1 MSISKEMLFMPIYDY
16 RCKECSTTY
25 DVFHKVREIEED
37 IVCPACGSTG
47 HVRLLSAPNVAT
59 GNSGSRDFASADVG
73 SCETPG
79 GCCGGS
85 CGIN

>member
-1 MSISKEMLFMPIYDY
+1 MPIYDY

-37 IVCPACGSTG
+37 VVCPACGSTG
-47 HVRLLSAPNVAT
+47 HIRLLSAPNVST
-59 GNSGSRDFASADVG
+59 GSSTGGFNYSDAP

-79 GCCGGS
+79 GCCGGGS